1 VAVAL
6 SLVMA
11 VGLSLPARWFGWEE
25 MWLASSLRDLGFV
38 TLLLLATGPGYWLA
52 RGGVRLWLGWNRLR
66 QQRMVW
72 ALTHAQLTVAA
83 VVAVTGALVTFLM
96 AFAIAGQPALPP
108 ETSGVFAT
116 LAERLL
122 RTIIP
127 ALMVIG
133 LMIAVALAVLLPPAA
148 LVSLLVAHRTTRRLE
163 RLAAA
168 ARALRQGAYEA
179 RVEVAGEDE
188 VAQLQADFNAMAAD
202 LERTLRDL
210 EVQHDTVARLL
221 ESRRDLVAKVS
232 HELRTPVATVRA
244 TLESALARWP
254 DTPADDL
261 HRDLGVMEGEIV
273 RLQGLIDDLFTLSR
287 SDAGGLALEIR
298 PVDVAPLVQRMV
310 DAQGPLAWSSGR
322 VELMADL
329 PAELPRVRADEARL
343 AQILSNLVHNGV
355 RHTPP
360 GGIVAVMVAV
370 DSASCPSPLG
380 TPESIRIEV
389 KDTGEGIAADDLASI
404 WERFYRGEGT
414 SLGERTGAG
423 LGLALVKE
431 LTEAMGGTVGVE
443 STVGEGSCFTVWLP
457 SA

>member
-1 VAVAL
+1 
-6 SLVMA
+6 
-11 VGLSLPARWFGWEE
+11 
-25 MWLASSLRDLGFV
+25 
-38 TLLLLATGPGYWLA
+38 
-52 RGGVRLWLGWNRLR
+52 
-66 QQRMVW
+66 
-72 ALTHAQLTVAA
+72 
-83 VVAVTGALVTFLM
+83 
-96 AFAIAGQPALPP
+96 
-108 ETSGVFAT
+108 
-116 LAERLL
+116 
-122 RTIIP
+122 
-127 ALMVIG
+127 
-133 LMIAVALAVLLPPAA
+133 
-148 LVSLLVAHRTTRRLE
+148 
-163 RLAAA
+163 
-168 ARALRQGAYEA
+168 
-179 RVEVAGEDE
+179 
-188 VAQLQADFNAMAAD
+188 MAAD